1 MRLWLSHRPVW
12 VRLLAALF
20 VCLIVSDL
28 AWDASCDE
36 RSVSAAGGVAVTT
49 TPADHDRDAC
59 APLCVADC
67 YCCSRSVSPSLTVV
81 LPEAGPSAPV
91 PAFSPTAPPDVVQ
104 SVPYHPP
111 LQLV

>member
-28 AWDASCDE
+28 TLDVGCDGPPPTTAS
-36 RSVSAAGGVAVTT
+36 GVAITGA
-49 TPADHDRDAC
+49 PIDHDRDAC

-81 LPEAGPSAPV
+81 LPEASPSAPV
-91 PAFSPTAPPDVVQ
+91 PAFSPMPSPDGVRP
-104 SVPYHPP
+104 VPYHPP
-111 LQLV
+111 LRLV

>member
-1 MRLWLSHRPVW
+1 M
-12 VRLLAALF
+12 AALF

-28 AWDASCDE
+28 AWDVGCDE
-36 RSVSAAGGVAVTT
+36 LSVSAAGGVAVTT
-49 TPADHDRDAC
+49 TPADQDRDAC

-91 PAFSPTAPPDVVQ
+91 SVFSPMPSPDGVRP
-104 SVPYHPP
+104 VPYHPP
-111 LQLV
+111 LRLV